1 MDLIRH
7 FQKHAT
13 SWRNC
18 VRDFSEFLS
27 HDVYHECEINRPK
40 TRKVV
45 KSFNESSVRTQ
56 QRRTK
61 ELLDGTSPN
70 LMRNA
75 AASAINIENPGFK
88 KIFKSSQELNLSL
101 TSKLYFNYFHNI
113 HLLQGQNEEKKPK
126 IAAENALKLMH
137 KISLSRSDFEYLN
150 SFLGEHLGMKPLPNY
165 KKLAEI
171 KSKCYPENMVI
182 TETEFRADPI
192 ELCKHTIKRI
202 AENFSKNQS
211 LLVSNDEIFE
221 FRFKYGNII
230 YIIISLL

>member
-1 MDLIRH
+1 MSLIRH

-101 TSKLYFNYFHNI
+101 TSKLYFNYFLNI
-113 HLLQGQNEEKKPK
+113 HLLQGQNEK
-126 IAAENALKLMH
+126 
-137 KISLSRSDFEYLN
+137 
-150 SFLGEHLGMKPLPNY
+150 
-165 KKLAEI
+165 
-171 KSKCYPENMVI
+171 
-182 TETEFRADPI
+182 
-192 ELCKHTIKRI
+192 
-202 AENFSKNQS
+202 KNQ
-211 LLVSNDEIFE
+211 
-221 FRFKYGNII
+221 R
-230 YIIISLL
+230 